1 MPTALSKP
9 QHYESIAKKYSE
21 INELQVQWGKEL
33 AGSAG
38 IKPGDRVL
46 DMGCGTGE
54 LTSYLANLVGED
66 GEVVAVDPDFERIK
80 VACEKHPLEN
90 IRFKHGESSSEFPH
104 YDEQCFDIHLSNFV
118 FQWLNNQEKKIFVQT
133 AFNCLKP
140 GGMIAIQSHD
150 KEPEIVKE
158 FTKQLVPNKIE
169 NKQPT
174 VHLLEK
180 ADAEELLRNSGF
192 VILSSKYSFMAY
204 RFQNIAEFS
213 SWVYASDY
221 WDVSKLSTQNMM
233 NFASRFVNQDG
244 SLILQESS
252 IYQIIAFKPYS

>member
-54 LTSYLANLVGED
+54 LTSYLANLVGKD

-104 YDEQCFDIHLSNFV
+104 YDEQYFDIHLSNFV

-133 AFNCLKP
+133 AL
-140 GGMIAIQSHD
+140 
-150 KEPEIVKE
+150 IVSN
-158 FTKQLVPNKIE
+158 L
-169 NKQPT
+169 
-174 VHLLEK
+174 
-180 ADAEELLRNSGF
+180 AE
-192 VILSSKYSFMAY
+192 
-204 RFQNIAEFS
+204 
-213 SWVYASDY
+213 
-221 WDVSKLSTQNMM
+221 
-233 NFASRFVNQDG
+233 
-244 SLILQESS
+244 
-252 IYQIIAFKPYS
+252 

>member
-21 INELQVQWGKEL
+21 INELQVQWSKEL

-54 LTSYLANLVGED
+54 LTSYLANLVGKD

-90 IRFKHGESSSEFPH
+90 IIFENGESSK
-104 YDEQCFDIHLSNFV
+104 
-118 FQWLNNQEKKIFVQT
+118 KKIFVQT

-158 FTKQLVPNKIE
+158 FTKQLVPNNIE
-169 NKQPT
+169 NNQPT

-192 VILSSKYSFMAY
+192 VILSSKYSFMAHK
-204 RFQNIAEFS
+204 FQNIAEFS

-221 WDVSKLSTQNMM
+221 WDVSKLSTQNMT
-233 NFASRFVNQDG
+233 NFAS
-244 SLILQESS
+244 
-252 IYQIIAFKPYS
+252 